1 MAEVA
6 FIQDATG
13 CTSAEAAAAL
23 TKYGD
28 PVSAVDAMLP
38 KTTVSGAKH
47 IPPPRQIDTGVT
59 PEQAELC
66 ATGRN
71 LMDKLTA
78 ATSAAQTKIRS
89 GQSLAGDAVQ
99 PAGQAQPE

>member
-1 MAEVA
+1 MAA
-6 FIQDATG
+6 FIQDSTG
-13 CTSAEAAAAL
+13 CTLQEAEAALA
-23 TKYGD
+23 KYGD
-28 PVSAVDAMLP
+28 PISAVDAMLP

-99 PAGQAQPE
+99 PVAQGQSQ